1 MSKAMSMSKIAF
13 KRKFL
18 NSNYSKRLGLML
30 IRSYI
35 CWKVILANRQPRD
48 FFSSFC
54 AIALLFDTV
63 GQSKGQNLHMR
74 KRLWMQYI
82 SWNSTLTHTG
92 NTVPH
97 QSSNENS
104 GIYLIWQKLIW
115 KKKYSLQM
123 QKFMAMGKSLLFE
136 PPLDMFSF
144 SIFSKLRDKHCW
156 GEPLMCNV
164 LKTISGFM
172 QNS

>member
-1 MSKAMSMSKIAF
+1 M
-13 KRKFL
+13 L
-18 NSNYSKRLGLML
+18 EGNSGQSTTER
-30 IRSYI
+30 
-35 CWKVILANRQPRD
+35 

-74 KRLWMQYI
+74 KRERLWMQYI

-104 GIYLIWQKLIW
+104 GIYLLWQKLIW

-123 QKFMAMGKSLLFE
+123 QKFMLLAMFA
-136 PPLDMFSF
+136 
-144 SIFSKLRDKHCW
+144 IWSKLRDQNCYGKL
-156 GEPLMCNV
+156 LMCNV

>member
-1 MSKAMSMSKIAF
+1 M
-13 KRKFL
+13 L
-18 NSNYSKRLGLML
+18 EGNSGKSTTER
-30 IRSYI
+30 
-35 CWKVILANRQPRD
+35 

-74 KRLWMQYI
+74 KRERLWMQYI

-104 GIYLIWQKLIW
+104 GIYLLWQKLIW

-123 QKFMAMGKSLLFE
+123 QKFMLLAMRKSLPFE
-136 PPLDMFSF
+136 PPLGMFSF
-144 SIFSKLRDKHCW
+144 SIFLKLRDKNCW
-156 GEPLMCNV
+156 GELLMCNV

-172 QNS
+172 QNSSTCSLNFVNQNFSLRE